1 MLVRVLLW
9 GLGDA
14 KASIDELRDLL
25 ELLEPLD
32 PPSCWLVNEGGDRF
46 GLVLFA
52 EEDDVLPGQL
62 AEVRSLVGKEP
73 DVYEEFDAL

>member
-1 MLVRVLLW
+1 MLLW

-14 KASIDELRDLL
+14 KAGVDELRDHV
-25 ELLEPLD
+25 EALEPLH
-32 PPSCWLVNEGGDRF
+32 PPSTWVWNEGGERF

-52 EEDDVLPGQL
+52 DEDDVLPSAL
-62 AEVRSLVGKEP
+62 AEVRRLVGKEP